1 MLKLITTLALLAV
14 CHAHIIKP
22 ACDLLSIQNIIYQK
36 EVLKE
41 NVNEP
46 YQMAIDYNTN
56 TLFFSYSA
64 VNPTTEATV
73 FEQAYLNLKT
83 KEFNSISGIIGGF
96 AATVD
101 NTNNNVYLGGRNG
114 IYAYDYEKNKATHVN
129 PNGYSIW
136 QMFFKDKLY
145 YTAYPQERVYTFE
158 DGNSIILPELSRT
171 MVQLVA
177 LDNDLN
183 MYFSNSSGLFLLN
196 KSDNVIA
203 KLGEYTINS
212 FTADINGNLYFS
224 TPSGFYKIDKKNVL
238 QLADVDDVFG
248 LVVDGD
254 NNLIYG
260 SGDKIIRLSAT
271 TKTNCF

>member
-1 MLKLITTLALLAV
+1 MKLIITLAVLAV
-14 CHAHIIKP
+14 SHAHIIRP
-22 ACDLLSIQNIIYQK
+22 ACDLISIQSTIYQK

-41 NVNEP
+41 NVSDP

-64 VNPTTEATV
+64 ANPITEGDV

-83 KEFNSISGIIGGF
+83 NEFHIISGIIGGF

-101 NTNNNVYLGGRNG
+101 NTNHKVYLGGRNG
-114 IYAYDYEKNKATHVN
+114 IYAFDNEADKATHVN

-136 QMFFKDKLY
+136 QLFFKDKLY
-145 YTAYPQERVYTFE
+145 YTAYPQERAYTFE
-158 DGNSIILPELSRT
+158 GGNSIIVPELSDT

-177 LDNDLN
+177 LDNDHN
-183 MYFSNSSGLFLLN
+183 MYFSNSSGLFRLN
-196 KSDNVIA
+196 KSDKLIVQ
-203 KLGEYTINS
+203 LGEYTINS

-224 TPSGFYKIDKKNVL
+224 TPSGFYNIDNNKNVH
-238 QLADVDDVFG
+238 QLVDVDDVFG

-254 NNLIYG
+254 NNFIYG
-260 SGDKIIRLSAT
+260 SGDKIIRLTPT
-271 TKTNCF
+271 TKKHCF